1 MIFIFAFSLLAARRY
16 NCKMR
21 QGSLQARDVLKKLR
35 LPEKDISLA
44 VLIVKAILNFVS
56 SNARELSMDHIPT
69 MQRIQCGDDW
79 RVVDA
84 HPDDRKVR
92 GSVNHICLPLT
103 HPSSLQCKL
112 RTLLFYPV
120 VAGWLCTLI

>member
-56 SNARELSMDHIPT
+56 SNAKELTMNNIPT
-69 MQRIQCGDDW
+69 TKSAQDGCQ
-79 RVVDA
+79 VVNA

-120 VAGWLCTLI
+120 VTGWLCTLI